1 MMDNFASVL
10 RDKLRK
16 DMNEY
21 TDDMANGIC
30 TDYATYQK
38 LCGIIQGLALA
49 ERHLLDLVDAQKKDE
64 DEEDERFAST
74 AGGTNAR
81 ANSAN
86 GRAKRTNPY

>member
-1 MMDNFASVL
+1 MMDNFQSVL

-16 DMNEY
+16 DMNAF

-49 ERHLLDLVDAQKKDE
+49 ERHLLDLVEAQQKDE
-64 DEEDERFAST
+64 EEDERPALTTGNS
-74 AGGTNAR
+74 NAR
-81 ANSAN
+81 ANSTN
-86 GRAKRTNPY
+86 RRTQRSSPY

>member
-16 DMNEY
+16 DMNEHA
-21 TDDMANGIC
+21 DDLANGIC
-30 TDYATYQK
+30 TDYASYQK

-64 DEEDERFAST
+64 DEDERPAT
-74 AGGTNAR
+74 ATGNNNAR

-86 GRAKRTNPY
+86 RKAGRRSPY

>member
-16 DMNEY
+16 EMNEHA
-21 TDDMANGIC
+21 DDLANGIC
-30 TDYATYQK
+30 NDYASYQK

-64 DEEDERFAST
+64 DEDERPALT
-74 AGGTNAR
+74 TGNNNAR
-81 ANSAN
+81 TNSAN
-86 GRAKRTNPY
+86 GRAKRTSPY

>member
-16 DMNEY
+16 DMNAF

-49 ERHLLDLVDAQKKDE
+49 ERHLLDLVEAQQKDE
-64 DEEDERFAST
+64 EEDERPALT
-74 AGGTNAR
+74 TGNNNAR

-86 GRAKRTNPY
+86 RRTGRTSPY

>member
-16 DMNEY
+16 DMNEHA
-21 TDDMANGIC
+21 DDLANGIC
-30 TDYATYQK
+30 NDYASYQK

-64 DEEDERFAST
+64 DEDERPAT
-74 AGGTNAR
+74 ATGSNNAR
-81 ANSAN
+81 ANTAN
-86 GRAKRTNPY
+86 RRTQRSSPY

>member
-49 ERHLLDLVDAQKKDE
+49 ERHLLDLVEAQQKDE
-64 DEEDERFAST
+64 DEDERSAPT
-74 AGGTNAR
+74 AGDNNAR
-81 ANSAN
+81 TNSAN
-86 GRAKRTNPY
+86 RRAGRTSPY

>member
-16 DMNEY
+16 DMNAF

-64 DEEDERFAST
+64 DEDERPALTTGSN
-74 AGGTNAR
+74 NAR

-86 GRAKRTNPY
+86 RRTQRSSPY

>member
-1 MMDNFASVL
+1 
-10 RDKLRK
+10 
-16 DMNEY
+16 MN

-49 ERHLLDLVDAQKKDE
+49 ERHLLDLVDAQQKDE
-64 DEEDERFAST
+64 EEDERPALT
-74 AGGTNAR
+74 TGGANAR

-86 GRAKRTNPY
+86 RRTGRTSPY

>member
-16 DMNEY
+16 DMNAF

-64 DEEDERFAST
+64 DEDERPVT
-74 AGGTNAR
+74 TTGNNNAR
-81 ANSAN
+81 TNSTN
-86 GRAKRTNPY
+86 RRTQRSSPY

>member
-16 DMNEY
+16 DMNAF

-64 DEEDERFAST
+64 DEDERPATT
-74 AGGTNAR
+74 AGNNNAR
-81 ANSAN
+81 ANPAN
-86 GRAKRTNPY
+86 RTAGRRSPY

>member
-16 DMNEY
+16 DMNAF

-64 DEEDERFAST
+64 DEDERPALT
-74 AGGTNAR
+74 TGNNNAR
-81 ANSAN
+81 TNSAN
-86 GRAKRTNPY
+86 RQTKRSSPY